1 MKRILITGSLGYLG
15 SMLSQYLIAKNY
27 SVIGYDTGFFKE
39 AYLYKPKKE
48 NFVLS
53 DVRFIEEKD
62 LKNVD
67 ALIHLAGISNDPV
80 GKLKPSL
87 VYDPTRDYSL
97 KIAKMCKKMG
107 VKFIFASS
115 CSVYGIGNNFS

>member
-27 SVIGYDTGFFKE
+27 SVIGYDTGFSK
-39 AYLYKPKKE
+39 KPIYINQKK

-87 VYDPTRDYSL
+87 VYDPTRV
-97 KIAKMCKKMG
+97 I
-107 VKFIFASS
+107 V
-115 CSVYGIGNNFS
+115 